1 MIPRNFWGRRE
12 QKRATRLDEAEAL
25 RLAEAAAGDVLAG
38 RTLVLQRL
46 ASETGRSVWHF
57 WTATIGSGVLVE
69 VDDASGDVRVHNMS
83 GR

>member
-1 MIPRNFWGRRE
+1 MILQNFWGRRE

-46 ASETGRSVWHF
+46 ASEPDRLVWHF

-69 VDDASGDVRVHNMS
+69 VDDASGDVRVHSMS